1 MSHPTAIVFPATRS
15 VDSRRLV
22 VRNPTKETF
31 AVKIPTSSDRLEVTP
46 TCAIIEAG
54 RSQHFRVTLS
64 EPKMI
69 LGTEG
74 CYLVVMCRPVG
85 TLPSEAYEVWF
96 ETPYGR
102 DTEVARKISVVK
114 SLGYCAFETIM
125 DLPGQASGVFGY
137 WSPTTALDDSDTL
150 TARNVESDTFTAPVI
165 DEVDTAN
172 DSLNSNG
179 MEAAGDIFQDSP
191 DTLKNVAVPKY
202 GWIRKFVDRAFPQA
216 TDNIETT
223 AFPCGSS

>member
-1 MSHPTAIVFPATRS
+1 MQPAKFVNPLRFSVTAFFPQGIYFCTA
-15 VDSRRLV
+15 
-22 VRNPTKETF
+22 
-31 AVKIPTSSDRLEVTP
+31 DR
-46 TCAIIEAG
+46 
-54 RSQHFRVTLS
+54 
-64 EPKMI
+64 
-69 LGTEG
+69 
-74 CYLVVMCRPVG
+74 
-85 TLPSEAYEVWF
+85 
-96 ETPYGR
+96 
-102 DTEVARKISVVK
+102 
-114 SLGYCAFETIM
+114 
-125 DLPGQASGVFGY
+125 GV
-137 WSPTTALDDSDTL
+137 L
-150 TARNVESDTFTAPVI
+150 DTFTAPVI